1 VIEFDLK
8 ACYTLG
14 ASIDTFAPGHYARVF
29 EARDLRDPFVSDPLN
44 SRIIAFKVMRPEH
57 LTADGRPRWEATAFA
72 NEAELLNLVGIMPAI
87 TRLFDCGYVESTD
100 DCPREGRIVSFGS
113 NYAGFRAAMNEY
125 AVRRWRPYL
134 AEENLPRNHNLLYV
148 MKPHTPGVRWRLPT
162 EEGLDLALQFADI
175 LQIAH
180 SKRIVYLDHK
190 LEHVYWDG
198 ITLRMIDWNSSR
210 LVTESDATLA
220 SYIQSDLHHLCV
232 GILYPIFTGLSPQ
245 KGSLVPQPSDQAGV
259 EGRYSDV
266 NQLDFGV
273 EPTLSTELCTLLE
286 QGARRQLASADQL
299 IVGLSQI
306 ASAFGWDNDNGVRA
320 QIRSGLQKLR
330 QGQDSIREARDILR
344 DAAVLDDVSAE
355 LDAEL
360 RRLLGQINGMLNARA
375 VP

>member
-1 VIEFDLK
+1 M
-8 ACYTLG
+8 G

-29 EARDLRDPFVSDPLN
+29 EARDLRDSSATDPN
-44 SRIIAFKVMRPEH
+44 NGQIIAFKVMRPEH
-57 LTADGRPRWEATAFA
+57 LTGDGRPRWEVTAFA
-72 NEAELLNLVGIMPAI
+72 NEAELLQLVGIMPAV
-87 TRLFDCGYVESTD
+87 TRLYDCGYVESGD
-100 DCPREGRIVSFGS
+100 DCPRDGRIASFGT
-113 NYAGFRAAMNEY
+113 NFGGFRAAMNEY

-134 AEENLPRNHNLLYV
+134 AEENLPRNQNLLYV
-148 MKPHTPGVRWRLPT
+148 MKPHTAGVRWRLPT

-220 SYIQSDLHHLCV
+220 AYIQSDLHHLCV

-259 EGRYSDV
+259 EGRYADV
-266 NQLDFGV
+266 NQLDFGI
-273 EPTLSTELCTLLE
+273 EPTLSADLCALLE
-286 QGARRQLASADQL
+286 QGARRQLSSADQL
-299 IVGLSQI
+299 IVGLSHI
-306 ASAFGWDNDNGVRA
+306 ASAFGWDNDNGVRS
-320 QIRSGLQKLR
+320 QVRYGLQKLR
-330 QGQDSIREARDILR
+330 QGQDSIREARDLLR
-344 DAAVLDDVSAE
+344 DAAVYDDVSPE